1 MYSRKSG
8 TFALLYA
15 KINVKSNYFL
25 FLTSLESPLNKGGSE
40 GVWKYRW
47 LQTKEYFEKV
57 MQDFNQNR
65 RGRNLRKYC
74 SDEGID
80 YKWLSEYKKQYSSS
94 KGKVEKE
101 EEPSLIPLQVIDE
114 RFSEQPV
121 VQPEAKWCV
130 KQLVIASPT
139 GDELEIKCSNLA
151 VVVEL
156 LRKMSM

>member
-1 MYSRKSG
+1 M
-8 TFALLYA
+8 
-15 KINVKSNYFL
+15 
-25 FLTSLESPLNKGGSE
+25 E
-40 GVWKYRW
+40 
-47 LQTKEYFEKV
+47 TKEYFEKV

-80 YKWLSEYKKQYSSS
+80 YKWLSEYKKQYYSS

-151 VVVEL
+151 VVVEV

>member
-1 MYSRKSG
+1 M
-8 TFALLYA
+8 
-15 KINVKSNYFL
+15 
-25 FLTSLESPLNKGGSE
+25 E
-40 GVWKYRW
+40 
-47 LQTKEYFEKV
+47 TKEYFEKV

-80 YKWLSEYKKQYSSS
+80 YKWLSEYKKQYSST

-101 EEPSLIPLQVIDE
+101 EVPSLIPLQVIDE

-139 GDELEIKCSNLA
+139 GDELEIKCSNLS
-151 VVVEL
+151 VDVEL

>member
-1 MYSRKSG
+1 M
-8 TFALLYA
+8 LYA
-15 KINVKSNYFL
+15 KINVKSNHFL

-47 LQTKEYFEKV
+47 
-57 MQDFNQNR
+57 
-65 RGRNLRKYC
+65 LRKYC

>member
-1 MYSRKSG
+1 
-8 TFALLYA
+8 
-15 KINVKSNYFL
+15 
-25 FLTSLESPLNKGGSE
+25 
-40 GVWKYRW
+40 
-47 LQTKEYFEKV
+47 

-94 KGKVEKE
+94 KGKEEKE
-101 EEPSLIPLQVIDE
+101 EDSSLIPLQVIDD
-114 RFSEQPV
+114 RFSDQPS

-130 KQLVIASPT
+130 KQLVMASPA
-139 GDELEIKCSNLA
+139 GDELEIRCSNLA

>member
-1 MYSRKSG
+1 M
-8 TFALLYA
+8 
-15 KINVKSNYFL
+15 
-25 FLTSLESPLNKGGSE
+25 E
-40 GVWKYRW
+40 
-47 LQTKEYFEKV
+47 TKEYFEKV

-80 YKWLSEYKKQYSSS
+80 YKWLS
-94 KGKVEKE
+94 KVEKE

>member
-1 MYSRKSG
+1 MKESTTSGCLNTKSSI
-8 TFALLYA
+8 LLPR
-15 KINVKSNYFL
+15 V
-25 FLTSLESPLNKGGSE
+25 
-40 GVWKYRW
+40 
-47 LQTKEYFEKV
+47 
-57 MQDFNQNR
+57 
-65 RGRNLRKYC
+65 
-74 SDEGID
+74 
-80 YKWLSEYKKQYSSS
+80 
-94 KGKVEKE
+94 KVEKE
-101 EEPSLIPLQVIDE
+101 EVPSLIPLQVIDE

>member
-1 MYSRKSG
+1 MFLPDVQGVSDEDYRFQDTLNCLFRDEG
-8 TFALLYA
+8 QPDFNQLPE
-15 KINVKSNYFL
+15 NVQDAICMRCH
-25 FLTSLESPLNKGGSE
+25 SE
-40 GVWKYRW
+40 KM
-47 LQTKEYFEKV
+47 

-80 YKWLSEYKKQYSSS
+80 YKWLSEYKKQYSST

>member
-1 MYSRKSG
+1 M
-8 TFALLYA
+8 
-15 KINVKSNYFL
+15 
-25 FLTSLESPLNKGGSE
+25 E
-40 GVWKYRW
+40 
-47 LQTKEYFEKV
+47 TKEYLEKV

-80 YKWLSEYKKQYSSS
+80 YKQLSEYKKQYSFS

-101 EEPSLIPLQVIDE
+101 EVPSLIPLQVIDE
-114 RFSEQPV
+114 HFSEQPV

-139 GDELEIKCSNLA
+139 GDELEVNGYVIYQKWFDDGKMLKPKFMEIKEWKNTI
-151 VVVEL
+151 
-156 LRKMSM
+156 

>member
-1 MYSRKSG
+1 M
-8 TFALLYA
+8 
-15 KINVKSNYFL
+15 
-25 FLTSLESPLNKGGSE
+25 E
-40 GVWKYRW
+40 
-47 LQTKEYFEKV
+47 TKEYFEKV

-80 YKWLSEYKKQYSSS
+80 YKWLSEYKKQYSST

-101 EEPSLIPLQVIDE
+101 EVPSLIPLQVIDE

-130 KQLVIASPT
+130 KQLGKRPKTDLVI
-139 GDELEIKCSNLA
+139 
-151 VVVEL
+151 
-156 LRKMSM
+156 

>member
-1 MYSRKSG
+1 M
-8 TFALLYA
+8 
-15 KINVKSNYFL
+15 
-25 FLTSLESPLNKGGSE
+25 E
-40 GVWKYRW
+40 
-47 LQTKEYFEKV
+47 TKEYFEKV

-114 RFSEQPV
+114 RFSEHCCTARGKV
-121 VQPEAKWCV
+121 VRKA
-130 KQLVIASPT
+130 T
-139 GDELEIKCSNLA
+139 GDSKSYW
-151 VVVEL
+151 
-156 LRKMSM
+156 R

>member
-1 MYSRKSG
+1 M
-8 TFALLYA
+8 
-15 KINVKSNYFL
+15 
-25 FLTSLESPLNKGGSE
+25 E
-40 GVWKYRW
+40 
-47 LQTKEYFEKV
+47 TKEYFEKV

-156 LRKMSM
+156 LRKMSMQYAQFYVTQRYQKRQHPNRYEKRKRRIGNNSP